1 MSEERPSDEQWYDEE
16 IAPKLKEIS
25 DACKAKERSFLATVE
40 FNADERGHT
49 INMCE
54 GASVAMTMQHILMR
68 SRGNIDG
75 FVMQVQRW
83 AKAKG
88 IDTSQSIVLSF
99 LFR

>member
-1 MSEERPSDEQWYDEE
+1 MPEERPSDERWYDDE
-16 IAPKLKEIS
+16 IAPKLKELS
-25 DACKAKERSFLATVE
+25 DACKARNRSFLATVE
-40 FNADERGHT
+40 FNEDERGHT

-68 SRGNIDG
+68 SRGNIDA

-88 IDTSQSIVLSF
+88 VNTSQSIVLS